1 MLDKG
6 GLMKQTIGRNLKVAR
21 ELTGIS
27 QEQFAEKLGVSRA
40 TLSAVENGHVAI
52 DSSKLLSAARIL
64 GRAVGDFFNEEQEAL
79 ALMYRAAADAIAPSD
94 VRLHFEHFCKA
105 YRELEEIVGV
115 ADSLLPPPDYTYNPA
130 VHSKPLQFAMQ
141 VAYSE
146 RDRLGLGQ
154 LEPIENLFRLFDD
167 RGIKIFR
174 HAMEDY
180 EVYGLSAFS
189 PEYGACIFVN
199 AANTVERQ
207 IFSLAHEYGH
217 TLMHRSFYKNP
228 APAAGL
234 AKDHELEQMANQFAA
249 CFLVP
254 EPSLR
259 EVYLRDV
266 GDKQV
271 GVEDIVHMKRLFRV
285 SAKMMFQRLSDLNL
299 IPKAEGLRLSQE
311 IEKHHQ
317 PKKEFAPLSDELI
330 KEWESNSRFLHLV
343 KRAGLG
349 GMLSFGKLAELMD
362 VPLLEARKKMQS
374 WRKEISFA
382 QA

>member
-1 MLDKG
+1 
-6 GLMKQTIGRNLKVAR
+6 
-21 ELTGIS
+21 
-27 QEQFAEKLGVSRA
+27 
-40 TLSAVENGHVAI
+40 
-52 DSSKLLSAARIL
+52 
-64 GRAVGDFFNEEQEAL
+64 VGDFFNEEQEAL

-105 YRELEEIVGV
+105 YRELEEIIGV
-115 ADSLLPPPDYTYNPA
+115 ADSLLPPPDYAYNPA
-130 VHSKPLQFAMQ
+130 VHSKPLQFSMQ

-146 RDRLGLGQ
+146 RDRLGLGL

-174 HAMEDY
+174 HAMEDD

-199 AANTVERQ
+199 AANTIERQ

-234 AKDHELEQMANQFAA
+234 AKDHELELMANQFAA

-271 GVEDIVHMKRLFRV
+271 GVEDIAHLKRLFRV
-285 SAKMMFQRLSDLNL
+285 SAKMMIQRLSDLSL
-299 IPKAEGLRLSQE
+299 LPKTNGLQLSQE

-317 PKKEFAPLSDELI
+317 PKKEFAPLSDELV
-330 KEWESNSRFLHLV
+330 KEWEGNSRFLHLV
-343 KRAGLG
+343 KRAALG

-362 VPLLEARKKMQS
+362 VPLLEARKMMQS

>member
-1 MLDKG
+1 MN
-6 GLMKQTIGRNLKVAR
+6 QTIGRNLKVAR

-64 GRAVGDFFNEEQEAL
+64 GRPVGDFFNEEKDSL
-79 ALMYRAAADAIAPSD
+79 ALMYRAAADTVAPSD
-94 VRLHFEHFCKA
+94 VRLTFEHFCKA
-105 YRELEEIVGV
+105 YRELEEIIGV

-130 VHSKPLQFAMQ
+130 VHSKPLQFSAQ

-154 LEPIENLFRLFDD
+154 LEPIDNLFRLFDD

-174 HAMEDY
+174 HAMEDH

-217 TLMHRSFYKNP
+217 TLMHRSFYRSP

-234 AKDHELEQMANQFAA
+234 AKDHELELMANQFAA

-259 EVYLRDV
+259 GVYLRDV

-271 GVEDIVHMKRLFRV
+271 GIEDIVHMKRLFRV
-285 SAKMMFQRLSDLNL
+285 SSKMMIQRLSDLSL
-299 IPKAEGLRLSQE
+299 IPKPEGLRLSQD
-311 IEKHHQ
+311 IEKHHE
-317 PKKEFAPLSDELI
+317 PKKEFAPLSDDLI
-330 KEWESNSRFLHLV
+330 KEWEVNSRFLHLV
-343 KRAGLG
+343 KRAALG

-362 VPLLEARKKMQS
+362 VPLLKAREMMQS

>member
-1 MLDKG
+1 MRG
-6 GLMKQTIGRNLKVAR
+6 NIGRNLKIAR

-27 QEQFAEKLGVSRA
+27 QEQFAEQLGVSRA
-40 TLSAVENGHVAI
+40 TLSSVENGHVAI

-64 GRAVGDFFNEEQEAL
+64 GRPVGDFFKEEQDEL

-94 VRLHFEHFCKA
+94 VRLHFEQFCRA

-130 VHSKPLQFAMQ
+130 VQSKPLQFSTQ
-141 VAYSE
+141 VAHSE

-174 HAMEDY
+174 HSMEDY
-180 EVYGLSAFS
+180 EVFGLSAFS

-217 TLMHRSFYKNP
+217 TLMHRSFYKSP

-234 AKDHELEQMANQFAA
+234 AKDHELELMANQFAA
-249 CFLVP
+249 DFLVP

-266 GDKQV
+266 GDKQI
-271 GVEDIVHMKRLFRV
+271 GIEDIVHLKRLFRV
-285 SAKMMFQRLSDLNL
+285 SAKMLIQRLSDLNL
-299 IPKAEGLRLSQE
+299 IPKAEGLRLLQE

-330 KEWESNSRFLHLV
+330 KEWEGNSRFMHLV
-343 KRAGLG
+343 KRAALG
-349 GMLSFGKLAELMD
+349 GMLSLGKLAELMD
-362 VPLLEARKKMQS
+362 VPLLEARRMMQS